1 MADQDSPGE
10 RQQQIQHVKRETA
23 VRSVLAASAI
33 TLLKLITGV
42 ATGSLG
48 MLSEAAHSGIDLVA
62 STLTLLSL
70 RVADRPADE
79 DHTYGHGRIES
90 LSAFIETLFMLASSV
105 WIIYEAVERLVRYH
119 HGEPIAL
126 SFSPWPIL
134 VLLLSIAVDWT
145 RSRALLRAAQQ
156 AHSQALE
163 AEALHFGTDIW
174 SSFAVLVGITVAYVG
189 QHLRVRGL
197 ELADPV
203 AALVVSVVILRVTW
217 TLARETVDALLD
229 KTTPETRENM
239 ASAVARVAGVVSVDR
254 LRMRRSGG
262 SYFADVTVGMAR
274 TITFQRSEQLVS
286 SVTEAVQSV
295 LPSTDV
301 VVHTVPVPDKHES
314 VFDRVRAVAAR
325 GDLSVHEVSLQQV
338 EQGLLLEQHLELP
351 AETLLRDAHETAS
364 RLEAEMRREIPEI
377 RSVITHIESEDQA
390 IAHPERVVHDPA
402 LLGQLRA
409 LATSWDEI
417 ADVHDLTGIWH
428 GDKLELTCHCTLPD
442 SMRIDAAHAVISALE
457 TEFLRQRPEVSR
469 VLIHPEPATD
479 NRR

>member
-1 MADQDSPGE
+1 MADPLSPGAS
-10 RQQQIQHVKRETA
+10 QQHLNQIKRETA
-23 VRSVLAASAI
+23 LRSVLAASAI
-33 TLLKLITGV
+33 TLLKIITGIT
-42 ATGSLG
+42 TGSLG

-62 STLTLLSL
+62 SCMTLLSL

-105 WIIYEAVERLVRYH
+105 WIIYEAIDRLLRYH
-119 HGEPIAL
+119 RGEPIAL
-126 SFSPWPIL
+126 SISPWPVL
-134 VLLLSIAVDWT
+134 VLVLSIAVDFT
-145 RSRALLRAAQQ
+145 RSQALRRAAQQ

-174 SSFAVLVGITVAYVG
+174 SSFAVLLGLVAAYLG
-189 QHLRVRGL
+189 QHFGLRRL

-203 AALVVSVVILRVTW
+203 AAFVVSMIILRVTW
-217 TLARETVDALLD
+217 SLARETVDALLD
-229 KTTPETRENM
+229 KTPPETREAM
-239 ASAVARVAGVVSVDR
+239 SAAVAEVPGVVSVDR

-274 TITFQRSEQLVS
+274 TITFQRSEQLVAQI
-286 SVTEAVQSV
+286 TQAVQGV
-295 LPSTDV
+295 LPFTDV
-301 VVHTVPVPDKHES
+301 VVHTVPVADKQES

-325 GDLSVHEVSLQQV
+325 SDLSVHDISVQQM
-338 EQGLLLEQHLELP
+338 ERGLLLEQHLEVP

-377 RSVITHIESEDQA
+377 RSITTHIESEEQA
-390 IAHPERVVHDPA
+390 IAHPERIVRDPD
-402 LLGQLRA
+402 LLADLRTIA
-409 LATSWDEI
+409 QQWPEI
-417 ADVHDLTGIWH
+417 FDVHDLTGMWH
-428 GDKLELTCHCTLPD
+428 GDKLELSCHCTMPD
-442 SMRIDAAHAVISALE
+442 GMRIDAVHAVISALE
-457 TEFLRQRPEVSR
+457 TSFLREHPSVTR